1 MVVQLILRNP
11 FVWNC
16 IELAFSKVFQTTLK
30 KVTCSLKI
38 MDLVLN
44 FLKLL
49 SRQLPDSLI
58 MMGYYFMFCI
68 NIFSTNISN
77 DCLL

>member
-1 MVVQLILRNP
+1 MVVQLLLRNK
-11 FVWNC
+11 FLCNC
-16 IELAFSKVFQTTLK
+16 TELAFSKVFKTTLK
-30 KVTCSLKI
+30 KVMCSLKI
-38 MDLVLN
+38 MDLVLH

-58 MMGYYFMFCI
+58 MMGYYFMFCT

-77 DCLL
+77 DFLL